1 METPALKSARR
12 KVYLRALPLLFV
24 CYIIAYVDRNNVS
37 VAQLTMPNTLPEFTK
52 AVIGFGSGIFFL
64 GYFLLEIPGTL
75 IVERWSASKWICRI
89 MVTWGFIAALTAFVT
104 KPWHFYTIRF
114 LLGLAEAG
122 FFPGVIVYLTHW
134 FPVRDRARALSIFLV
149 ASPIA
154 MIVGNSVSR
163 LMLHFG
169 EDGHPLF
176 LGFKGWQCVF
186 IFWGIP
192 AVILG
197 LLVVFLLTDRPRQ
210 AKWLTEAERDAL
222 EAELE
227 KGKKASGAKH
237 MSVMEGLINPNVL
250 MLALAYFGVVTAN
263 YGIEI
268 FLPAILEDWYGLGP
282 AKVTLLAIIP
292 SLLVMVGQL
301 GVGWSS
307 DHFQER
313 RWHSM
318 LPIVIGALGLVFA
331 TLTQGN
337 LVLTVLC
344 FTVAATGC
352 KAYMPAFWSLP
363 NMYLTAAA
371 AAGSIGL
378 INSVGNLGGFLGP
391 TVVGNVKT
399 ITGSY
404 DVGIYFLA
412 ATCFVSVGVIFV
424 MPHVY
429 RRLSEI
435 KESSRLVVAG
445 GLATAALLLV
455 AGGWWWVKEQTKPWG
470 LARVATEST
479 TSSPQEYPEQ
489 LASSLDDWF
498 KRPPKIRDVLLIRL
512 DELKNGFQAVID
524 SSTTKKLP
532 ESQKQALVDTLND
545 LTQQTAALR
554 KEITSRKREMGEDGK
569 EHDGPFELTV
579 ADGLDRANSFVRQSQ
594 LALIKLSPKLGEAG
608 VDE

>member
-1 METPALKSARR
+1 MESAALTSARR

-37 VAQLTMPNTLPEFTK
+37 VAQLTMPNTLPDFTK
-52 AVIGFGSGIFFL
+52 AVIGFGSGVFFL

-75 IVERWSASKWICRI
+75 LVERWSASKWICRI

-134 FPVRDRARALSIFLV
+134 FPKRDRARALSIFLV

-163 LMLHFG
+163 LMLHYG
-169 EDGHPLF
+169 EDGNPLF
-176 LGFKGWQCVF
+176 MGLKGWQCVF

-197 LLVVFLLTDRPRQ
+197 VLVVFLLTDRPRQ
-210 AKWLTEAERDAL
+210 AKWLTEEERDAL
-222 EAELE
+222 ESEIE
-227 KGKKASGAKH
+227 KGKADKSIKH
-237 MSVMEGLINPNVL
+237 MSVLEGLVNPNVL

-268 FLPAILEDWYGLGP
+268 FLPAILEDWYALGP
-282 AKVTLLAIIP
+282 STVTLLAIIP
-292 SLLVMVGQL
+292 SILVMIGQL

-307 DHFQER
+307 DHYQER

-318 LPIVIGALGLVFA
+318 LPIVIGSLGLIFA
-331 TLTQGN
+331 TVTQGN
-337 LVLTVLC
+337 LVLTVVC
-344 FTVAATGC
+344 FTIAATGC

-391 TVVGNVKT
+391 TVLGFVKT
-399 ITGSY
+399 TTGSY

-412 ATCFVSVGVIFV
+412 TTCLISVVVIYL
-424 MPHVY
+424 MPHIY
-429 RRLSEI
+429 SRLSQL
-435 KESSRLVVAG
+435 KGSSRFVVAG
-445 GLATAALLLV
+445 CVAAVGLLLFM
-455 AGGWWWVKEQTKPWG
+455 GCRWWINEQTKPWG
-470 LARVATEST
+470 VARIAAIENNPSSQSLAD
-479 TSSPQEYPEQ
+479 
-489 LASSLDDWF
+489 SLEDWNL
-498 KRPPKIRDVLLIRL
+498 RRPKIRDVLSVRL
-512 DELKNGFQAVID
+512 EELATGCKNFVENPPKQVDNLLLPVLSQIADQAAGL
-524 SSTTKKLP
+524 KKEL
-532 ESQKQALVDTLND
+532 
-545 LTQQTAALR
+545 
-554 KEITSRKREMGEDGK
+554 TSRLKEQGEDGK
-569 EHDGPFELTV
+569 MRDGRYELTLAQGLEKADQIIKDGQV
-579 ADGLDRANSFVRQSQ
+579 ALRQ
-594 LALIKLSPKLGEAG
+594 IGK
-608 VDE
+608 

>member
-1 METPALKSARR
+1 MESPALTSARR

-52 AVIGFGSGIFFL
+52 AVIGFGSGVFFL

-89 MVTWGFIAALTAFVT
+89 MVTWGVIAAMTAFVT

-134 FPVRDRARALSIFLV
+134 FPTRDRARALSIFLV

-154 MIVGNSVSR
+154 MIIGNSVSR
-163 LMLHFG
+163 LMLDFG
-169 EDGHPLF
+169 ENGNPLF
-176 LGFKGWQCVF
+176 MGLKGWQCVF

-197 LLVVFLLTDRPRQ
+197 VLVVFMLTDRPRQ
-210 AKWLTEAERDAL
+210 AKWLSQEEKDAL
-222 EAELE
+222 EAEIE
-227 KGKKASGAKH
+227 KGKSSKSIKH

-250 MLALAYFGVVTAN
+250 MLAMAYFGVVTAN

-292 SLLVMVGQL
+292 SLLVMLGQL

-313 RWHSM
+313 RWHSI
-318 LPIVIGALGLVFA
+318 LPIVIGAFGLILA
-331 TLTQGN
+331 TVTQGN

-391 TVVGNVKT
+391 TVLGKVKT
-399 ITGSY
+399 VTGSY
-404 DVGIYFLA
+404 DVGLYFLA
-412 ATCFVSVGVIFV
+412 ATCFVSVGVIFL
-424 MPHVY
+424 MPHIY
-429 RRLSEI
+429 SRLSQL
-435 KESSRLVVAG
+435 KGSSRLVV
-445 GLATAALLLV
+445 V
-455 AGGWWWVKEQTKPWG
+455 AGIVGLSVAMFFGGSWWINEQTKPWG
-470 LARVATEST
+470 LARISVEQAPNATT
-479 TSSPQEYPEQ
+479 PTPKV
-489 LASSLDDWF
+489 LADSLEDWYA
-498 KRPPKIRDVLLIRL
+498 RRPKIRDVLTGRL
-512 DELKNGFQAVID
+512 DELKSGCQAWIEKKPSPIPDAQKDAVIG
-524 SSTTKKLP
+524 SLEQIVANVTSLRK
-532 ESQKQALVDTLND
+532 D
-545 LTQQTAALR
+545 LTEREKEKAEDGTEREGRYKLSVIDGLESADKIIRDGQEALR
-554 KEITSRKREMGEDGK
+554 AIGS
-569 EHDGPFELTV
+569 
-579 ADGLDRANSFVRQSQ
+579 AN
-594 LALIKLSPKLGEAG
+594 
-608 VDE
+608 